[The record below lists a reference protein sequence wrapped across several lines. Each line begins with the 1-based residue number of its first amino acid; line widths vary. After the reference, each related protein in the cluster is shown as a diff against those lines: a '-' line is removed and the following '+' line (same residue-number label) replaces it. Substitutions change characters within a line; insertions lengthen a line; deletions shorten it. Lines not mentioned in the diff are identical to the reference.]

1 MAKRTSTE
9 ATETI
14 AAPKKTEFKKAVKA
28 YLAHKEKTSDEAKG
42 IVNSVEHVHAGVF
55 KTIARLDNMDA
66 VKRGEWLFHFDIERE
81 FYDWLKAEPSLGLSD
96 RAAGGDDAKSN
107 EDEVDLR
114 PRHLKQPGASVT
126 SDAPPRG
133 SASVTQLSPPK
144 RGVKEAAD
152 AAEKEK
158 NLSNVGRGPVT
169 PDPNSKH

>member
-66 VKRGEWLFHFDIERE
+66 VKRGEWLFHFDIARE
-81 FYDWLKAEPSLGLSD
+81 FYDWLKAEPSLDLPD
-96 RAAGGDDAKSN
+96 RPAPDKKAQGDG
-107 EDEVDLR
+107 DEPDLR
-114 PRHLKQPGASVT
+114 PTFLKQPSASVT
-126 SDAPPRG
+126 SADEPPRG
-133 SASVTQLSPPK
+133 SASVTQLAPGK

-152 AAEKEK
+152 AAEK
-158 NLSNVGRGPVT
+158 NLSNVGRGPLT
-169 PDPNSKH
+169 PDPSSKH

>member
-1 MAKRTSTE
+1 MAKHTSTE

-66 VKRGEWLFHFDIERE
+66 VKRGEWLFHFDVARE
-81 FYDWLKAEPSLGLSD
+81 FYDWLKAEPSLGLTDRPADREAASD
-96 RAAGGDDAKSN
+96 DDK
-107 EDEVDLR
+107 DFR
-114 PRHLKQPGASVT
+114 PTHLKQPGASVT

-133 SASVTQLSPPK
+133 SASVTQLAPTK